1 MANFKTQYFL
11 KEYLSN
17 SEQQIENSIYN
28 DFDTQDEANTKYE
41 SIDGEI
47 YWKYIFDNTGVTQ
60 MIRSNFITK
69 LNY

>member
-11 KEYLSN
+11 QEYLSN
-17 SEQQIENSIYN
+17 SEQQIKNSVFN

-47 YWKYIFDNTGVTQ
+47 YWKCIFDNTGVTQ